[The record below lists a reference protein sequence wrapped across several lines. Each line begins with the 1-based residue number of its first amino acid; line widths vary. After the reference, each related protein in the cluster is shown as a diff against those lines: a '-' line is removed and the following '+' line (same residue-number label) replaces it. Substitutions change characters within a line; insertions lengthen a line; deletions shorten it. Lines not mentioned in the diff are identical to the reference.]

1 VVAPDA
7 IGRWSAEVSPDVAVQ
22 SAPWEALLVCAV
34 LLFAPSLAS
43 QRTTPAWQ
51 LLALAAALVVT
62 LFASTATLAYAAV
75 AAAALIHAIGAWPR
89 SRTGALVLALSALA
103 AVSAAVAMAGDRLAA
118 AFLLSGLAVAL
129 RAGVMPFHVGVAA
142 LCERAPVVQTEQLAS
157 TIALVF
163 VHLRFVD
170 HHAAAVDLAPMLVRY
185 GAAACVAAALMTLVQ
200 RDLRGLYRG
209 TTAMHGGM
217 LLAGM
222 GAASLGNFAAALL
235 VAVAMGLALGGLGL
249 IITSLEDR
257 VGPVAFAGPG
267 GRARTFPRL
276 AAAFALFG
284 GAGVGLPGTA
294 GFVADDLLL
303 HTLWFESP
311 ASTVTV
317 ILSSAMLAVATLASF
332 SKVFL
337 GPTTPSLAPDLHAR
351 ERLVLVL
358 LLIGLLLLGFV
369 PGALLGPADAFLT
382 NPPL

>member
-1 VVAPDA
+1 M
-7 IGRWSAEVSPDVAVQ
+7 SPDVAVQ

-43 QRTTPAWQ
+43 QRATPAWQ
-51 LLALAAALVVT
+51 LLGLAVALVAA

-75 AAAALIHAIGAWPR
+75 AAGALIHALGAWPR
-89 SRTGALVLALSALA
+89 SRTGALFLALSAVA
-103 AVSAAVAMAGDRLAA
+103 SVSAAAAMAGDHLTA
-118 AFLLSGLAVAL
+118 AFLLSGLAVAI

-142 LCERAPVVQTEQLAS
+142 ICERAPVVQTEQLAS

-170 HHAAAVDLAPMLVRY
+170 HHAAAVELAPTLVRY

-249 IITSLEDR
+249 IITSLENR
-257 VGPVAFAGPG
+257 VGPVVFAGPG

-311 ASTVTV
+311 TSTVTV

-337 GPTTPSLAPDLHAR
+337 GRTTPSLAPDLHAR
-351 ERLVLVL
+351 ERLVLML
-358 LLIGLLLLGFV
+358 LLLGLLVLGFV

>member
-1 VVAPDA
+1 M
-7 IGRWSAEVSPDVAVQ
+7 SPTVEL
-22 SAPWEALLVCAV
+22 SAPWEALVVCGT
-34 LLFAPSLAS
+34 LLLAPSLAS
-43 QRTTPAWQ
+43 QWSVSVWP
-51 LLALAAALVVT
+51 LLGLAMSLTVA
-62 LFASTATLAYAAV
+62 LFAPDGTVAYAAV
-75 AAAALIHAIGAWPR
+75 AAGALVHAVRAWPAT
-89 SRTGALVLALSALA
+89 RTGAAFLGLAAAVALA
-103 AVSAAVAMAGDRLAA
+103 AATAVATGSLTT
-118 AFLLSGLAVAL
+118 AFLLSSLAVAL
-129 RAGVMPFHVGVAA
+129 RAGVVPFHVGVVA
-142 LCERAPVVQTEQLAS
+142 LCERAPVVQIEQLAS

-170 HHAAAVDLAPMLVRY
+170 HHAAAVELAPILVRY

-200 RDLRGLYRG
+200 HDLRGLYRG

-217 LLAGM
+217 LMAGM

-249 IITSLEDR
+249 VITALESR
-257 VGPVAFAGPG
+257 VGPVSFAGPG

-303 HTLWFESP
+303 HTLWMESP

-317 ILSSAMLAVATLASF
+317 ILSSAMLAVATLSSF
-332 SKVFL
+332 SRVFL
-337 GPTTPSLAPDLHAR
+337 GRTTPSLAPDLHAR

-358 LLIGLLLLGFV
+358 LLLGLLTLGFA
-369 PGALLGPADAFLT
+369 PGTLLGPADAFLSG
-382 NPPL
+382 PPP